1 MYYTHAYKNTI
12 RIFTKTTFLG
22 LSYHIAK
29 RIAFNKQQS
38 FSRFI
43 IRLSVAATA
52 VSIIAMIITL
62 AFVNGF
68 QEKVAQK
75 VFGFWGHIRVQKYES
90 GKSLISEELALIK
103 NKAVESIITA
113 TPGIVSYQ
121 SFATKSAVLE
131 SNQDIEG
138 VLIKG
143 IEGGE
148 NHQALKQYLVAGKW
162 IGFNDSV
169 YSKEV
174 LVSDAVA
181 KQLQIK
187 LNDTIKVHF
196 VSTSTDAQ
204 KTYRKL
210 VVVGLYHT
218 GIEEY
223 DKLFMIAD
231 INLIRRI
238 NNWENNQIG
247 GYEVFIHQ
255 HQNIDAISSNISNQL
270 PSEWMSKSIK
280 EIYPNIFDWLD
291 IQDVNRN
298 VVFIVMGIVAL
309 INLITC
315 LLILMLERT
324 NMIGL
329 LKSMGAT
336 NWTIQKIFIVYA
348 SFITLAGVGFGLII
362 GVGICLLQQATG
374 FITLDEASYYITVAP
389 IKIIW
394 WQVAAVCAGT
404 TLVCFISLFLPTLL
418 IPKIS
423 PVKAI
428 EFK

>member
-1 MYYTHAYKNTI
+1 
-12 RIFTKTTFLG
+12 
-22 LSYHIAK
+22 
-29 RIAFNKQQS
+29 
-38 FSRFI
+38 
-43 IRLSVAATA
+43 VVATA

-68 QEKVAQK
+68 QEKVADK
-75 VFGFWGHIRVQKYES
+75 IFGFWGHIRVQKYET
-90 GKSLISEELALIK
+90 GKSLISEELPLTK
-103 NKAVESIITA
+103 NKAIEEIIAA
-113 TPGIVSYQ
+113 TPGVVSYQ

-131 SNQDIEG
+131 SNTEIEG

-143 IEGGE
+143 IEKNE
-148 NHQALKQYLVAGKW
+148 NHSALKKFLVKGRW
-162 IGFNDSV
+162 MDFTGSM
-169 YSKEV
+169 YSKETI
-174 LVSDAVA
+174 VSDAVA

-187 LNDTIKVHF
+187 INDTIKVHF
-196 VSTSTDAQ
+196 VSTNADAQ

-210 VVVGLYHT
+210 VVVGFYHT
-218 GIEEY
+218 GIDEY

-238 NNWENNQIG
+238 NNWESDQIG
-247 GYEVFIHQ
+247 GYEVFVDQ
-255 HQNIDAISSNISNQL
+255 YQQLDTISSSLSNAL

-336 NWTIQKIFIVYA
+336 NWTIQKIFILYA

-362 GVGICLLQQATG
+362 GVGICLFQQATG

-404 TLVCFISLFLPTLL
+404 SIVCFISLFLPTLL
-418 IPKIS
+418 IPKVS

>member
-1 MYYTHAYKNTI
+1 M
-12 RIFTKTTFLG
+12 G

-68 QEKVAQK
+68 QEQVANK
-75 VFGFWGHIRVQKYES
+75 IFGFWGHIRVQKYET
-90 GKSLISEELALIK
+90 GKSLISEELPLTK
-103 NKAVESIITA
+103 NKAVENSLATA
-113 TPGIVSYQ
+113 PGVVSYQ

-131 SNQDIEG
+131 SNTEIEG

-143 IEGGE
+143 IEKNE
-148 NHQALKQYLVAGKW
+148 NHSALKKFLVAGRW
-162 IGFNDSV
+162 MQFTDSL
-169 YSKEV
+169 YSKETI
-174 LVSDAVA
+174 VSDAVA

-187 LNDTIKVHF
+187 INDTIKVHF
-196 VSTSTDAQ
+196 VSTNEDAQ

-210 VVVGLYHT
+210 VVVGFYHT
-218 GIEEY
+218 GIDEY

-238 NNWENNQIG
+238 NNWEPNQIG
-247 GYEVFIHQ
+247 GYEVFVDQ
-255 HQNIDAISSNISNQL
+255 YQNIDPISSGLSNAL

-329 LKSMGAT
+329 LKAMGAT
-336 NWTIQKIFIVYA
+336 SWTIQKIFIVYA

-404 TLVCFISLFLPTLL
+404 SVVCFISLFLPTLL
-418 IPKIS
+418 IPKVS

>member
-1 MYYTHAYKNTI
+1 
-12 RIFTKTTFLG
+12 
-22 LSYHIAK
+22 
-29 RIAFNKQQS
+29 
-38 FSRFI
+38 
-43 IRLSVAATA
+43 
-52 VSIIAMIITL
+52 MIITL

-68 QEKVAQK
+68 QEQVANK
-75 VFGFWGHIRVQKYES
+75 IFGFWGHIRVQKYET
-90 GKSLISEELALIK
+90 GKSLISEELPLTK
-103 NKAVESIITA
+103 NKTVENSLATA
-113 TPGIVSYQ
+113 PGVVSYQ

-131 SNQDIEG
+131 SNTEIEG

-143 IEGGE
+143 IEKNE
-148 NHQALKQYLVAGKW
+148 NHSALKKFLVAGRW
-162 IGFNDSV
+162 MQFTDSL
-169 YSKEV
+169 YSKETI
-174 LVSDAVA
+174 VSDAVA

-187 LNDTIKVHF
+187 INDTIKVHF
-196 VSTSTDAQ
+196 VSTNTDAQ

-210 VVVGLYHT
+210 VVVGFYHT
-218 GIEEY
+218 GIDEY

-238 NNWENNQIG
+238 NNWEPNQIG
-247 GYEVFIHQ
+247 GYEVFVDQ
-255 HQNIDAISSNISNQL
+255 YQNIDPISGGLSNAL

-329 LKSMGAT
+329 LKAMGAT
-336 NWTIQKIFIVYA
+336 SWTIQKIFIVYA
-348 SFITLAGVGFGLII
+348 SFITLAGIGFGLII

-404 TLVCFISLFLPTLL
+404 SVVCFISLFLPTLL
-418 IPKIS
+418 IPKVS

>member
-1 MYYTHAYKNTI
+1 
-12 RIFTKTTFLG
+12 LG

-68 QEKVAQK
+68 QEKVADK
-75 VFGFWGHIRVQKYES
+75 IFGFWGHIRVQKYET
-90 GKSLISEELALIK
+90 GKSLISEELPLTK
-103 NKAVESIITA
+103 NKTVENSLATA
-113 TPGIVSYQ
+113 PGVVSYQ

-131 SNQDIEG
+131 SNTEIEG

-143 IEGGE
+143 IEKNE
-148 NHQALKQYLVAGKW
+148 NHTALKKFLVAGRW
-162 IGFNDSV
+162 MQFTDSL
-169 YSKEV
+169 YSKETI
-174 LVSDAVA
+174 VSDAVA

-187 LNDTIKVHF
+187 INDTIKVHF
-196 VSTSTDAQ
+196 VSTNTDAQ

-210 VVVGLYHT
+210 VVVGFYHT
-218 GIEEY
+218 GIDEY

-238 NNWENNQIG
+238 NNWEPDQIG
-247 GYEVFIHQ
+247 GYEVFIDQ
-255 HQNIDAISSNISNQL
+255 YQNIDAISSGLSNAL

-329 LKSMGAT
+329 LKAMGAT
-336 NWTIQKIFIVYA
+336 SWIIQKIFIVYA

-404 TLVCFISLFLPTLL
+404 SIVCFISLFLPTLL
-418 IPKIS
+418 IPKVS

>member
-1 MYYTHAYKNTI
+1 M
-12 RIFTKTTFLG
+12 G

-68 QEKVAQK
+68 QEKVADK
-75 VFGFWGHIRVQKYES
+75 IFGFWGHIRVQKYET
-90 GKSLISEELALIK
+90 GKSLISEELPLTK
-103 NKAVESIITA
+103 NTAVENSLAT
-113 TPGIVSYQ
+113 TPGVVSYQ

-131 SNQDIEG
+131 SNTEIEG

-143 IEGGE
+143 IEKNE
-148 NHQALKQYLVAGKW
+148 NHTALKKFLVAGKW
-162 IGFNDSV
+162 IQFADSL
-169 YSKEV
+169 YSKETI
-174 LVSDAVA
+174 VSDAVA

-196 VSTSTDAQ
+196 VSTNADAQ

-210 VVVGLYHT
+210 VVVGFYHT
-218 GIEEY
+218 GIDEY

-238 NNWENNQIG
+238 NNWEPNQIG
-247 GYEVFIHQ
+247 GYEVFVDQYQ
-255 HQNIDAISSNISNQL
+255 HLDAISSTLSNAL
-270 PSEWMSKSIK
+270 PSEWMSKSIR

-389 IKIIW
+389 IKMIW

-404 TLVCFISLFLPTLL
+404 SVVCFISLFLPTLL
-418 IPKIS
+418 IPKVS

>member
-1 MYYTHAYKNTI
+1 
-12 RIFTKTTFLG
+12 LG

-68 QEKVAQK
+68 QEKVADK
-75 VFGFWGHIRVQKYES
+75 IFGFWGHIRVQKYET
-90 GKSLISEELALIK
+90 GKSLISEELPLTK
-103 NKAVESIITA
+103 NKAVENSLA
-113 TPGIVSYQ
+113 GAPGVVSYQ

-131 SNQDIEG
+131 SNTEIEG

-143 IEGGE
+143 IEKNE
-148 NHQALKQYLVAGKW
+148 NHAALKKFLVAGRW
-162 IGFNDSV
+162 MQFTDSL
-169 YSKEV
+169 YSKETI
-174 LVSDAVA
+174 VSDAVA

-196 VSTSTDAQ
+196 VSTNADAQ

-210 VVVGLYHT
+210 VVVGFYHT
-218 GIEEY
+218 GIDEY

-238 NNWENNQIG
+238 NNWEPDQIG
-247 GYEVFIHQ
+247 GYEVFVDQ
-255 HQNIDAISSNISNQL
+255 YQNVDAISSGLSNAL
-270 PSEWMSKSIK
+270 PSEWMSKSIR

-389 IKIIW
+389 IKMIW

-404 TLVCFISLFLPTLL
+404 SVVCFISLFLPTLL
-418 IPKIS
+418 IPKVS

>member
-1 MYYTHAYKNTI
+1 
-12 RIFTKTTFLG
+12 
-22 LSYHIAK
+22 
-29 RIAFNKQQS
+29 
-38 FSRFI
+38 
-43 IRLSVAATA
+43 
-52 VSIIAMIITL
+52 MIITL

-90 GKSLISEELALIK
+90 GKSLISEELPLIK
-103 NKAVESIITA
+103 NKEVEGVITA
-113 TPGIVSYQ
+113 TLGVVSYQ

-131 SNQDIEG
+131 SNNEIEG

-143 IEGGE
+143 IERGE
-148 NHQALKQYLVAGKW
+148 NHQALKRYLVAGKW
-162 IGFNDSV
+162 IDFNDSA

-196 VSTSTDAQ
+196 VSTNTDAQ

-210 VVVGLYHT
+210 VVVGFYHT

-231 INLIRRI
+231 IQLIRRI
-238 NNWENNQIG
+238 NNWDNNQIG
-247 GYEVFIHQ
+247 GYEVFIDQ
-255 HQNIDAISSNISNQL
+255 HQNIDAVSKKLSNQL

-348 SFITLAGVGFGLII
+348 SFITLAGVGFGLLI
-362 GVGICLLQQATG
+362 GVGICLLQRSTG

-404 TLVCFISLFLPTLL
+404 SLVCFISLFLPTLL

-428 EFK
+428 EFT

>member
-1 MYYTHAYKNTI
+1 M
-12 RIFTKTTFLG
+12 
-22 LSYHIAK
+22 
-29 RIAFNKQQS
+29 
-38 FSRFI
+38 
-43 IRLSVAATA
+43 VATA

-68 QEKVAQK
+68 QEKVADK
-75 VFGFWGHIRVQKYES
+75 IFGFWGHIRVQKYET
-90 GKSLISEELALIK
+90 GKSLISEELPLTK
-103 NKAVESIITA
+103 NTGVENSIATA
-113 TPGIVSYQ
+113 PGVVAYQ

-131 SNQDIEG
+131 SQNDIEG

-143 IEGGE
+143 IEKNE
-148 NHQALKQYLVAGKW
+148 NHSALKQFLVAGRW
-162 IGFNDSV
+162 IQFTDSL
-169 YSKEV
+169 YSKET

-181 KQLQIK
+181 KALQIK
-187 LNDTIKVHF
+187 INDTIKVHF
-196 VSTSTDAQ
+196 VATNSDAQ

-210 VVVGLYHT
+210 VVVGYYHT
-218 GIEEY
+218 GIDEY

-238 NNWENNQIG
+238 NNWEPNQIG
-247 GYEVFIHQ
+247 GYEVFINQ
-255 HQNIDAISSNISNQL
+255 YQNINAVSSTLSNAL

-280 EIYPNIFDWLD
+280 EVYPNIFDWLD

-348 SFITLAGVGFGLII
+348 SFITLAGVGFGVVI
-362 GVGICLLQQATG
+362 GLGICFLQQATG
-374 FITLDEASYYITVAP
+374 FITLDEASYYISVAP
-389 IKIIW
+389 VKIIG

-404 TLVCFISLFLPTLL
+404 TVVCFVSLFLPTLL

>member
-1 MYYTHAYKNTI
+1 
-12 RIFTKTTFLG
+12 
-22 LSYHIAK
+22 
-29 RIAFNKQQS
+29 
-38 FSRFI
+38 
-43 IRLSVAATA
+43 
-52 VSIIAMIITL
+52 MIITL

-68 QEKVAQK
+68 QEQVANK
-75 VFGFWGHIRVQKYES
+75 IFGFWGHIRVQKYET
-90 GKSLISEELALIK
+90 GKSLISEELPLTK
-103 NKAVESIITA
+103 NKAVENSLATA
-113 TPGIVSYQ
+113 PGVVSYQ

-131 SNQDIEG
+131 SNTEIEG

-143 IEGGE
+143 IEKNE
-148 NHQALKQYLVAGKW
+148 NHSALKKFLVAGRW
-162 IGFNDSV
+162 MQFTDSL
-169 YSKEV
+169 YSKETI
-174 LVSDAVA
+174 VSDAVA

-187 LNDTIKVHF
+187 INDTIKVHF
-196 VSTSTDAQ
+196 VSTNTDAQ

-210 VVVGLYHT
+210 VVVGFYHT
-218 GIEEY
+218 GIDEY

-238 NNWENNQIG
+238 NNWEPDQIG
-247 GYEVFIHQ
+247 GYEVFVDQ
-255 HQNIDAISSNISNQL
+255 YQNIDPISSGLSNAL

-329 LKSMGAT
+329 LKAMGAT
-336 NWTIQKIFIVYA
+336 SWTIQKIFIVYA

-394 WQVAAVCAGT
+394 WQVAAFCAGT
-404 TLVCFISLFLPTLL
+404 SVVCFISLFLPTLL
-418 IPKIS
+418 IPKVS

>member
-1 MYYTHAYKNTI
+1 
-12 RIFTKTTFLG
+12 
-22 LSYHIAK
+22 
-29 RIAFNKQQS
+29 
-38 FSRFI
+38 
-43 IRLSVAATA
+43 
-52 VSIIAMIITL
+52 MIITL

-68 QEKVAQK
+68 QEQVANK
-75 VFGFWGHIRVQKYES
+75 IFGFWGHIRVQKYET
-90 GKSLISEELALIK
+90 GKSLISEELPLTK
-103 NKAVESIITA
+103 NKTVENSLATA
-113 TPGIVSYQ
+113 PGVVSYQ

-131 SNQDIEG
+131 SNTEIEG

-143 IEGGE
+143 IEKNE
-148 NHQALKQYLVAGKW
+148 NHTALKKFLVAGRW
-162 IGFNDSV
+162 MQFTDSL
-169 YSKEV
+169 YSKETI
-174 LVSDAVA
+174 VSDAIA

-187 LNDTIKVHF
+187 INDTIKVHF
-196 VSTSTDAQ
+196 VSTNADAQ

-210 VVVGLYHT
+210 VVVGFYHT
-218 GIEEY
+218 GIDEY

-238 NNWENNQIG
+238 NNWEPDQIG
-247 GYEVFIHQ
+247 GYEVFVDQ
-255 HQNIDAISSNISNQL
+255 YQDIDAISGGLSNAL
-270 PSEWMSKSIK
+270 PLEWMSKSIK

-329 LKSMGAT
+329 LKAMGAT
-336 NWTIQKIFIVYA
+336 SWTIQKIFIVYA

-404 TLVCFISLFLPTLL
+404 SVVCFISLFLPTLL
-418 IPKIS
+418 IPKVS

>member
-1 MYYTHAYKNTI
+1 
-12 RIFTKTTFLG
+12 
-22 LSYHIAK
+22 
-29 RIAFNKQQS
+29 
-38 FSRFI
+38 
-43 IRLSVAATA
+43 
-52 VSIIAMIITL
+52 MIITL

-68 QEKVAQK
+68 QEKVADK
-75 VFGFWGHIRVQKYES
+75 IFGFWGHIRVQKYET
-90 GKSLISEELALIK
+90 GKSLVSEELPLTK
-103 NKAVESIITA
+103 NTAVENSIATA
-113 TPGIVSYQ
+113 PGVVSYQ

-131 SNQDIEG
+131 SQNDIEG

-143 IEGGE
+143 IEKNE
-148 NHQALKQYLVAGKW
+148 KHTALKKFLVAGRW
-162 IGFNDSV
+162 MQFTDSL
-169 YSKEV
+169 YSKET

-196 VSTSTDAQ
+196 VAANTDAQ

-218 GIEEY
+218 GIDEY

-238 NNWENNQIG
+238 NNWEPNQIG
-247 GYEVFIHQ
+247 GYEVFINQ
-255 HQNIDAISSNISNQL
+255 YQNVDAISSALSNAL

-280 EIYPNIFDWLD
+280 EVYPNIFDWLD

-336 NWTIQKIFIVYA
+336 GWTIQKIFIVYA
-348 SFITLAGVGFGLII
+348 SFITLAGVGLGLII
-362 GVGICLLQQATG
+362 GLGICLLQQATG
-374 FITLDEASYYITVAP
+374 FITLDEASYYISVAP
-389 IKIIW
+389 VKIIG

-404 TLVCFISLFLPTLL
+404 SLVCFVSLFLPTLL

>member
-1 MYYTHAYKNTI
+1 
-12 RIFTKTTFLG
+12 
-22 LSYHIAK
+22 
-29 RIAFNKQQS
+29 
-38 FSRFI
+38 
-43 IRLSVAATA
+43 
-52 VSIIAMIITL
+52 MIITL

-68 QEKVAQK
+68 QEKVADK
-75 VFGFWGHIRVQKYES
+75 IFGFWGHIRVQKYET
-90 GKSLISEELALIK
+90 GKSLISEELPLTK
-103 NKAVESIITA
+103 NTGVENSIATA
-113 TPGIVSYQ
+113 PGVVAYQ

-131 SNQDIEG
+131 SQNDIEG

-143 IEGGE
+143 IEKNE
-148 NHQALKQYLVAGKW
+148 NQSALKQFLVAGRW
-162 IGFNDSV
+162 IQFTDSL
-169 YSKEV
+169 YSKET
-174 LVSDAVA
+174 LVSDVVA
-181 KQLQIK
+181 KALQIK
-187 LNDTIKVHF
+187 INDTIKVHF
-196 VSTSTDAQ
+196 VATNSDAQ

-210 VVVGLYHT
+210 VVVGFYHT
-218 GIEEY
+218 GIDEY

-238 NNWENNQIG
+238 NNWEPDQIG
-247 GYEVFIHQ
+247 GYEVFINQ
-255 HQNIDAISSNISNQL
+255 YQNLDAISSALSNAL

-280 EIYPNIFDWLD
+280 EVYPNIFDWLD

-348 SFITLAGVGFGLII
+348 SFITLAGVGFGVVI
-362 GVGICLLQQATG
+362 GLGICFLQQATG
-374 FITLDEASYYITVAP
+374 FITLDEASYYISVAP
-389 IKIIW
+389 VKIIG

-404 TLVCFISLFLPTLL
+404 SLVCFVSLFLPTLL

>member
-1 MYYTHAYKNTI
+1 
-12 RIFTKTTFLG
+12 
-22 LSYHIAK
+22 
-29 RIAFNKQQS
+29 
-38 FSRFI
+38 
-43 IRLSVAATA
+43 
-52 VSIIAMIITL
+52 MIITL

-68 QEKVAQK
+68 QEKVADK
-75 VFGFWGHIRVQKYES
+75 IFGFWGHIRVQKYET
-90 GKSLISEELALIK
+90 GKSLVSEELPLTK
-103 NKAVESIITA
+103 NTAVENSIATA
-113 TPGIVSYQ
+113 PGVVSYQ

-131 SNQDIEG
+131 SQNDIEG

-143 IEGGE
+143 IEKNE
-148 NHQALKQYLVAGKW
+148 NHTALKKFLVAGRW
-162 IGFNDSV
+162 MQFTDSL
-169 YSKEV
+169 YSKETI
-174 LVSDAVA
+174 VSDAVA

-196 VSTSTDAQ
+196 VAANSDAQ

-210 VVVGLYHT
+210 VVVGFYHT
-218 GIEEY
+218 GIDEY

-238 NNWENNQIG
+238 NNWEPNQIG
-247 GYEVFIHQ
+247 GYEVFVDQ
-255 HQNIDAISSNISNQL
+255 YQNVDAISSALSNAL

-280 EIYPNIFDWLD
+280 EVYPNIFDWLD

-348 SFITLAGVGFGLII
+348 SFITLAGVGFGLVI
-362 GVGICLLQQATG
+362 GLGICFLQQATG
-374 FITLDEASYYITVAP
+374 FITLDEASYYISVAP
-389 IKIIW
+389 VKIIG

-404 TLVCFISLFLPTLL
+404 SLVCFVSLFLPTLL

>member
-1 MYYTHAYKNTI
+1 M
-12 RIFTKTTFLG
+12 
-22 LSYHIAK
+22 
-29 RIAFNKQQS
+29 
-38 FSRFI
+38 
-43 IRLSVAATA
+43 VATA

-68 QEKVAQK
+68 QEKVADK
-75 VFGFWGHIRVQKYES
+75 IFGFWGHIRVQKYET
-90 GKSLISEELALIK
+90 GKSLISEELPLTK
-103 NKAVESIITA
+103 NTAVENSMA
-113 TPGIVSYQ
+113 STPGVVSYQ

-131 SNQDIEG
+131 SQNDIEG

-143 IEGGE
+143 IEKNE
-148 NHQALKQYLVAGKW
+148 NHSALKQFLVAGRW
-162 IGFNDSV
+162 IQFTDSL
-169 YSKEV
+169 YSKET

-181 KQLQIK
+181 KALQIK
-187 LNDTIKVHF
+187 INDTIKVHF
-196 VSTSTDAQ
+196 VATNSDAQ

-210 VVVGLYHT
+210 VVVGYYHT
-218 GIEEY
+218 GIDEY

-238 NNWENNQIG
+238 NNWEPNQIG
-247 GYEVFIHQ
+247 GYEVFINQ
-255 HQNIDAISSNISNQL
+255 YQNINAVSSTLSNAL

-280 EIYPNIFDWLD
+280 EVYPNIFDWLD

-336 NWTIQKIFIVYA
+336 GWTIQKIFIVYA
-348 SFITLAGVGFGLII
+348 SFITLAGVGLGLVI
-362 GVGICLLQQATG
+362 GLGICFLQQATG
-374 FITLDEASYYITVAP
+374 FITLDEASYYISVAP
-389 IKIIW
+389 VKIIG

-404 TLVCFISLFLPTLL
+404 SLVCFVSLFLPTLL

>member
-1 MYYTHAYKNTI
+1 
-12 RIFTKTTFLG
+12 LG

-52 VSIIAMIITL
+52 VSITAMIITL

-68 QEKVAQK
+68 QEKVADK
-75 VFGFWGHIRVQKYES
+75 IFGFWGHIRVQKYDA
-90 GKSLISEELALIK
+90 GKSLISEELPLTK
-103 NKAVESIITA
+103 NTAVENSMAT
-113 TPGIVSYQ
+113 TPGVVSYQ

-131 SNQDIEG
+131 SNKEIEG

-143 IEGGE
+143 IEKNE
-148 NHQALKQYLVAGKW
+148 NHTALKQFLVAGRW
-162 IGFNDSV
+162 IHFTDSL
-169 YSKEV
+169 YSKETI
-174 LVSDAVA
+174 VSDAVA

-187 LNDTIKVHF
+187 INDTIKVHF
-196 VSTSTDAQ
+196 VATNSDAQ

-210 VVVGLYHT
+210 VVVGFYHT
-218 GIEEY
+218 GIVEY

-238 NNWENNQIG
+238 NNWEPNQIG

-255 HQNIDAISSNISNQL
+255 YQNINAVSSTLSNAL

-280 EIYPNIFDWLD
+280 EVYPNIFDWLD

-298 VVFIVMGIVAL
+298 VVFVVMGIVAL

-348 SFITLAGVGFGLII
+348 SFITLAGVGFGLVI
-362 GVGICLLQQATG
+362 GLGICFLQQATG
-374 FITLDEASYYITVAP
+374 FITLDEASYYISVAP
-389 IKIIW
+389 VKIIG

-404 TLVCFISLFLPTLL
+404 TVVCFVSLFLPTLL

-428 EFK
+428 AFK

>member
-1 MYYTHAYKNTI
+1 
-12 RIFTKTTFLG
+12 
-22 LSYHIAK
+22 
-29 RIAFNKQQS
+29 
-38 FSRFI
+38 
-43 IRLSVAATA
+43 
-52 VSIIAMIITL
+52 MIITL

-90 GKSLISEELALIK
+90 GKSLIAEELPLIK
-103 NKAVESIITA
+103 NKEVEGIIKA
-113 TPGIVSYQ
+113 TPGVVSYQ

-131 SNQDIEG
+131 SNNEIEG

-143 IEGGE
+143 IERGE

-162 IGFNDSV
+162 IGFNDST

-187 LNDTIKVHF
+187 INDTIKVHF
-196 VSTSTDAQ
+196 VATNTNAQ

-210 VVVGLYHT
+210 VVVGFYHT

-223 DKLFMIAD
+223 DKLFMITD

-238 NNWENNQIG
+238 NNWDNNQIG
-247 GYEVFIHQ
+247 GYEVFIDQ
-255 HQNIDAISSNISNQL
+255 HQNIDAVSGNLSNQL

-348 SFITLAGVGFGLII
+348 SFITLAGVGLGLLI
-362 GVGICLLQQATG
+362 GVGICVLQKATG

-404 TLVCFISLFLPTLL
+404 SLVCFISLFLPTLL

-428 EFK
+428 EFT

>member
-1 MYYTHAYKNTI
+1 
-12 RIFTKTTFLG
+12 LG

-52 VSIIAMIITL
+52 VSITAMIITL

-68 QEKVAQK
+68 QEKVADK
-75 VFGFWGHIRVQKYES
+75 IFGFWGHIRVQKYET
-90 GKSLISEELALIK
+90 GKSLISEELPLTK
-103 NKAVESIITA
+103 NTAVENSIAT
-113 TPGIVSYQ
+113 TPGVVSYQ

-131 SNQDIEG
+131 SQNDIEG

-143 IEGGE
+143 IEKNE
-148 NHQALKQYLVAGKW
+148 NHSALKQFLVAGRW
-162 IGFNDSV
+162 IQFTDSL
-169 YSKEV
+169 YSKET

-187 LNDTIKVHF
+187 INDTIKVHF
-196 VSTSTDAQ
+196 VATNSDAQ

-210 VVVGLYHT
+210 VVVGFYHT
-218 GIEEY
+218 GIDEY

-238 NNWENNQIG
+238 NNWEPNQIG
-247 GYEVFIHQ
+247 GYEVFMNQ
-255 HQNIDAISSNISNQL
+255 YQNLDAISSALSNEL

-280 EIYPNIFDWLD
+280 EVYPNIFDWLD

-309 INLITC
+309 INLMTC

-348 SFITLAGVGFGLII
+348 SFITLAGVGFGLVI
-362 GVGICLLQQATG
+362 GLGICFLQQATG
-374 FITLDEASYYITVAP
+374 FITLDEASYYISVAP
-389 IKIIW
+389 VKIIG

-404 TLVCFISLFLPTLL
+404 TIVCFVSLFLPTLL

>member
-1 MYYTHAYKNTI
+1 
-12 RIFTKTTFLG
+12 
-22 LSYHIAK
+22 
-29 RIAFNKQQS
+29 
-38 FSRFI
+38 
-43 IRLSVAATA
+43 VAATA

-68 QEKVAQK
+68 QEKVADK
-75 VFGFWGHIRVQKYES
+75 IFGFWGHIRVQKYET
-90 GKSLISEELALIK
+90 GKSLISEELPLTK
-103 NKAVESIITA
+103 NTAVENSLAT
-113 TPGIVSYQ
+113 TPGVVSYQ

-131 SNQDIEG
+131 SNTEIEG

-143 IEGGE
+143 IEKNE
-148 NHQALKQYLVAGKW
+148 NHTALKKFLVAGKW
-162 IGFNDSV
+162 IQFADSL
-169 YSKEV
+169 YSKETI
-174 LVSDAVA
+174 VSDAVA

-196 VSTSTDAQ
+196 VSTNADAQ

-210 VVVGLYHT
+210 VVVGFYHT
-218 GIEEY
+218 GIDEY

-238 NNWENNQIG
+238 NNWEPNQIG
-247 GYEVFIHQ
+247 GYEVFVDPYQ
-255 HQNIDAISSNISNQL
+255 HLDAISSTLSNAL
-270 PSEWMSKSIK
+270 PSEWMSKSIR

-389 IKIIW
+389 IKMIW

-404 TLVCFISLFLPTLL
+404 SVVCFISLFLPTLL

>member
-1 MYYTHAYKNTI
+1 M
-12 RIFTKTTFLG
+12 
-22 LSYHIAK
+22 
-29 RIAFNKQQS
+29 
-38 FSRFI
+38 
-43 IRLSVAATA
+43 AATA
-52 VSIIAMIITL
+52 VSITAMIITL

-68 QEKVAQK
+68 QEKVADK
-75 VFGFWGHIRVQKYES
+75 IFGFWGHIRVQKYET
-90 GKSLISEELALIK
+90 GKSLISEELPLTK
-103 NKAVESIITA
+103 NAAVENSIAT
-113 TPGIVSYQ
+113 TPGVISYQ

-131 SNQDIEG
+131 SQNDIEG
-138 VLIKG
+138 ILIKG
-143 IEGGE
+143 IEKNE
-148 NHQALKQYLVAGKW
+148 NHSALKQFLVAGRW
-162 IGFNDSV
+162 IQFTDSL
-169 YSKEV
+169 YSKET

-181 KQLQIK
+181 KALQIK
-187 LNDTIKVHF
+187 INDTIKVHF
-196 VSTSTDAQ
+196 VATNSDAQ

-210 VVVGLYHT
+210 VVVGFYHT
-218 GIEEY
+218 GIDEY

-238 NNWENNQIG
+238 NNWEPNQIG
-247 GYEVFIHQ
+247 GYEVFINQ
-255 HQNIDAISSNISNQL
+255 YQNLDAISSALSNAL
-270 PSEWMSKSIK
+270 PTEWMSKSIK
-280 EIYPNIFDWLD
+280 EVYPNIFDWLD

-309 INLITC
+309 INLMTC

-362 GVGICLLQQATG
+362 GLGICFLQQATG
-374 FITLDEASYYITVAP
+374 FITLDEASYYISVAP
-389 IKIIW
+389 VKIIG

-404 TLVCFISLFLPTLL
+404 TIVCFVSLFLPTLL

>member
-1 MYYTHAYKNTI
+1 M
-12 RIFTKTTFLG
+12 
-22 LSYHIAK
+22 
-29 RIAFNKQQS
+29 
-38 FSRFI
+38 
-43 IRLSVAATA
+43 AATA
-52 VSIIAMIITL
+52 VSITAMIITL

-68 QEKVAQK
+68 QEKVADK
-75 VFGFWGHIRVQKYES
+75 IFGFWGHIRVQKYDA
-90 GKSLISEELALIK
+90 GKSLISEELPLTK
-103 NKAVESIITA
+103 NTAVENSMAT
-113 TPGIVSYQ
+113 TPGVVSYQ

-131 SNQDIEG
+131 SNKEIEG

-143 IEGGE
+143 IEKNE
-148 NHQALKQYLVAGKW
+148 NHTALKQFLVAGRW
-162 IGFNDSV
+162 IHFTDSL
-169 YSKEV
+169 YSKETI
-174 LVSDAVA
+174 VSDAVA

-187 LNDTIKVHF
+187 INDTIKVHF
-196 VSTSTDAQ
+196 VATNSDAQ

-210 VVVGLYHT
+210 VVVGFYHT
-218 GIEEY
+218 GIDEY
-223 DKLFMIAD
+223 DKLFMLAD

-238 NNWENNQIG
+238 NNWEPNQIG

-255 HQNIDAISSNISNQL
+255 YQNINAVSSTLSNAL

-280 EIYPNIFDWLD
+280 EVYPNIFDWLD

-298 VVFIVMGIVAL
+298 VVFVVMGIVAL

-348 SFITLAGVGFGLII
+348 SFITLAGVGFGLVI
-362 GVGICLLQQATG
+362 GLGICFLQQATG
-374 FITLDEASYYITVAP
+374 FITLDEASYYISVAP
-389 IKIIW
+389 VKIIG

-404 TLVCFISLFLPTLL
+404 TVVCFVSLFLPTLL

-428 EFK
+428 AFK

>member
-1 MYYTHAYKNTI
+1 M
-12 RIFTKTTFLG
+12 G

-68 QEKVAQK
+68 QEKVADK
-75 VFGFWGHIRVQKYES
+75 IFGFWGHIRVQKYET
-90 GKSLISEELALIK
+90 GKSLISEELPLTK
-103 NKAVESIITA
+103 NTAVENSLAT
-113 TPGIVSYQ
+113 TPGVVSYQ

-131 SNQDIEG
+131 SNTEIEG

-143 IEGGE
+143 IEKNE
-148 NHQALKQYLVAGKW
+148 NHTALKKFLVAGKW
-162 IGFNDSV
+162 IQFADSL
-169 YSKEV
+169 YSKETI
-174 LVSDAVA
+174 VSDAVA

-196 VSTSTDAQ
+196 VSTNADAQ

-210 VVVGLYHT
+210 VVVGFYHT
-218 GIEEY
+218 GIDEY

-238 NNWENNQIG
+238 NNWEPNQIG
-247 GYEVFIHQ
+247 GYEVFVDQYQ
-255 HQNIDAISSNISNQL
+255 HLDAISSTLSNAL
-270 PSEWMSKSIK
+270 PSEWMSKSIR

-348 SFITLAGVGFGLII
+348 SFITLSGVGFGLII

-374 FITLDEASYYITVAP
+374 LITLDEASYYITVAP
-389 IKIIW
+389 IKMIW

-404 TLVCFISLFLPTLL
+404 SVVCFISLFLPTLL
-418 IPKIS
+418 IPKVS

>member
-1 MYYTHAYKNTI
+1 
-12 RIFTKTTFLG
+12 
-22 LSYHIAK
+22 
-29 RIAFNKQQS
+29 
-38 FSRFI
+38 
-43 IRLSVAATA
+43 
-52 VSIIAMIITL
+52 MIITL
-62 AFVNGF
+62 AFVHGF
-68 QEKVAQK
+68 QEKVADK
-75 VFGFWGHIRVQKYES
+75 IFGFWGHIRVQKYEA
-90 GKSLISEELALIK
+90 GKSLVSEELPLIRNKEVEK
-103 NKAVESIITA
+103 NISTTPSII
-113 TPGIVSYQ
+113 SYN

-131 SNQDIEG
+131 SQTGIEG

-143 IEGGE
+143 IEKNE
-148 NHQALKQYLVAGKW
+148 THTALKQFLVAGRW
-162 IGFNDSV
+162 IQYTDSL
-169 YSKEV
+169 YSKET
-174 LVSDAVA
+174 LISDAVA
-181 KQLQIK
+181 KGLQIK
-187 LNDTIKVHF
+187 INDTIKVHF
-196 VSTSTDAQ
+196 VSTNADAQ

-210 VVVGLYHT
+210 VVVGFYHT
-218 GIEEY
+218 GIDEY

-238 NNWENNQIG
+238 NNWEPNQIG
-247 GYEVFIHQ
+247 GYEVFIDQ
-255 HQNIDAISSNISNQL
+255 YQNIDAVSSNLSNAL

-280 EIYPNIFDWLD
+280 EVYPNIFDWLD

-362 GVGICLLQQATG
+362 GLGICLLQQATG
-374 FITLDEASYYITVAP
+374 FITLDEASYYISVAP
-389 IKIIW
+389 VKIIA
-394 WQVAAVCAGT
+394 WQVAAVCIGT
-404 TLVCFISLFLPTLL
+404 SLVCFISLFLPTLL

>member
-1 MYYTHAYKNTI
+1 M
-12 RIFTKTTFLG
+12 G

-68 QEKVAQK
+68 QEKVADK
-75 VFGFWGHIRVQKYES
+75 IFGFWGHIRVQKYET
-90 GKSLISEELALIK
+90 GKSLISEELPLTK
-103 NKAVESIITA
+103 NIAVENSLA
-113 TPGIVSYQ
+113 GAPGVESYQ

-131 SNQDIEG
+131 SNTEIEG

-143 IEGGE
+143 IEKNE
-148 NHQALKQYLVAGKW
+148 NHAALKKFLVAGRW
-162 IGFNDSV
+162 MQFTDSL
-169 YSKEV
+169 YSKETI
-174 LVSDAVA
+174 VSDAVA

-196 VSTSTDAQ
+196 VSTNADAQ

-210 VVVGLYHT
+210 VVVGFYHT
-218 GIEEY
+218 GIDEY

-238 NNWENNQIG
+238 NNWEPDQIG
-247 GYEVFIHQ
+247 GYEVFVDQ
-255 HQNIDAISSNISNQL
+255 YQNVDAISSGLSNAL
-270 PSEWMSKSIK
+270 PSEWMSKSIR

-389 IKIIW
+389 IKMIW

-404 TLVCFISLFLPTLL
+404 SVVCFISLFLPTLL
-418 IPKIS
+418 IPKVS

>member
-1 MYYTHAYKNTI
+1 
-12 RIFTKTTFLG
+12 LG

-43 IRLSVAATA
+43 IRLSVVATA

-68 QEKVAQK
+68 QEKVADK
-75 VFGFWGHIRVQKYES
+75 IFGFWGHIRVQKYET
-90 GKSLISEELALIK
+90 GKSLISEELPLTK
-103 NKAVESIITA
+103 NTAVENSIAT
-113 TPGIVSYQ
+113 TPGVLAYQ

-131 SNQDIEG
+131 SQNDIEG

-143 IEGGE
+143 IEKNE
-148 NHQALKQYLVAGKW
+148 NHSALKQFLVAGRW
-162 IGFNDSV
+162 IQFTDSL
-169 YSKEV
+169 YSKET

-181 KQLQIK
+181 KALQIK
-187 LNDTIKVHF
+187 INDTIKVHF
-196 VSTSTDAQ
+196 VATNSDAQ

-210 VVVGLYHT
+210 VVVGYYHT
-218 GIEEY
+218 GIDEY

-238 NNWENNQIG
+238 NNWEPNQIG
-247 GYEVFIHQ
+247 GYEVFINQ
-255 HQNIDAISSNISNQL
+255 YQNINAVSSTLSNAL

-280 EIYPNIFDWLD
+280 EVYPNIFDWLD

-336 NWTIQKIFIVYA
+336 GWTIQKIFIVYA
-348 SFITLAGVGFGLII
+348 SFITLAGVGFGLVI
-362 GVGICLLQQATG
+362 GLGICFLQQATG
-374 FITLDEASYYITVAP
+374 FITLDEASYYISVAP
-389 IKIIW
+389 VKIIG

-404 TLVCFISLFLPTLL
+404 TIVCFVSLFLPTLL

>member
-1 MYYTHAYKNTI
+1 M
-12 RIFTKTTFLG
+12 G

-68 QEKVAQK
+68 QEKVADK
-75 VFGFWGHIRVQKYES
+75 IFGFWGHIRVQKYET
-90 GKSLISEELALIK
+90 GKSLISEELPLTK
-103 NKAVESIITA
+103 NKAVENSLATA
-113 TPGIVSYQ
+113 PGVVSYQ

-131 SNQDIEG
+131 SNTEIEG

-143 IEGGE
+143 IEKNE
-148 NHQALKQYLVAGKW
+148 NHSALKKFLVAGRW
-162 IGFNDSV
+162 MQFTDSL
-169 YSKEV
+169 YSKETI
-174 LVSDAVA
+174 VSDAVA

-187 LNDTIKVHF
+187 INDTIKVHF
-196 VSTSTDAQ
+196 VSTNTDAQ

-210 VVVGLYHT
+210 VVVGFYHT
-218 GIEEY
+218 GIDEY

-238 NNWENNQIG
+238 NNWETDQIG
-247 GYEVFIHQ
+247 GYEVFVDQ
-255 HQNIDAISSNISNQL
+255 YQNIDAISGGLSNAL

-329 LKSMGAT
+329 LKAMGAT

-404 TLVCFISLFLPTLL
+404 SVVCFISLFLPTLL
-418 IPKIS
+418 IPKVS

>member
-1 MYYTHAYKNTI
+1 M
-12 RIFTKTTFLG
+12 
-22 LSYHIAK
+22 
-29 RIAFNKQQS
+29 
-38 FSRFI
+38 
-43 IRLSVAATA
+43 AATA
-52 VSIIAMIITL
+52 VSITAMIITL

-68 QEKVAQK
+68 QEKVADK
-75 VFGFWGHIRVQKYES
+75 IFGFWGHIRVQKYDA
-90 GKSLISEELALIK
+90 GKSLISEELPLTK
-103 NKAVESIITA
+103 NTAVENSMAT
-113 TPGIVSYQ
+113 TPGVVSYQ

-131 SNQDIEG
+131 SNKEIEG

-143 IEGGE
+143 IEKNE
-148 NHQALKQYLVAGKW
+148 NHTALKQFLVAGRW
-162 IGFNDSV
+162 IHFTDSL
-169 YSKEV
+169 YSKETI
-174 LVSDAVA
+174 VSDAVA

-187 LNDTIKVHF
+187 INDTIKVHF
-196 VSTSTDAQ
+196 VATNSDAQ

-210 VVVGLYHT
+210 VVVGFYHT
-218 GIEEY
+218 GIDEY

-238 NNWENNQIG
+238 NNWEPNQIG

-255 HQNIDAISSNISNQL
+255 YQNINAVSSTLSNAL

-280 EIYPNIFDWLD
+280 EVYPNIFDWLD

-298 VVFIVMGIVAL
+298 VVFVVMGIVAL

-348 SFITLAGVGFGLII
+348 SFITLAGVGFGLVI
-362 GVGICLLQQATG
+362 GLGICFLQQATG
-374 FITLDEASYYITVAP
+374 FITLDEASYYISVAP
-389 IKIIW
+389 VKIIG

-404 TLVCFISLFLPTLL
+404 TVVCFVSLFLPTLL

-428 EFK
+428 AFK

>member
-1 MYYTHAYKNTI
+1 M
-12 RIFTKTTFLG
+12 
-22 LSYHIAK
+22 
-29 RIAFNKQQS
+29 
-38 FSRFI
+38 
-43 IRLSVAATA
+43 VATA

-68 QEKVAQK
+68 QEKVADK
-75 VFGFWGHIRVQKYES
+75 IFGFWGHIRVQKYET
-90 GKSLISEELALIK
+90 GKSLISEELPLTK
-103 NKAVESIITA
+103 NTGVENSIATA
-113 TPGIVSYQ
+113 PGVVAYQ

-131 SNQDIEG
+131 SQNDIEG

-143 IEGGE
+143 IEKNE
-148 NHQALKQYLVAGKW
+148 NHSALKQFLVAGRW
-162 IGFNDSV
+162 IQFTDSL
-169 YSKEV
+169 YSKET
-174 LVSDAVA
+174 LVSDAIA
-181 KQLQIK
+181 KALQIK
-187 LNDTIKVHF
+187 INDTIKVHF
-196 VSTSTDAQ
+196 VATNSDAQ

-210 VVVGLYHT
+210 VVVGFYHT
-218 GIEEY
+218 GIDEY

-238 NNWENNQIG
+238 NNWEPNQIG
-247 GYEVFIHQ
+247 GYEVFINQ
-255 HQNIDAISSNISNQL
+255 YQNLDAISSALSNAL

-280 EIYPNIFDWLD
+280 EVYPNIFDWLD

-336 NWTIQKIFIVYA
+336 GWTIQKIFIVYA
-348 SFITLAGVGFGLII
+348 SFITLAGVGFGLVI
-362 GVGICLLQQATG
+362 GLGICFLQQATG
-374 FITLDEASYYITVAP
+374 FITLDEASYYISVAP
-389 IKIIW
+389 VKIIG

-404 TLVCFISLFLPTLL
+404 SLVCFVSLFLPTLL

>member
-1 MYYTHAYKNTI
+1 M
-12 RIFTKTTFLG
+12 G

-68 QEKVAQK
+68 QEKVADK
-75 VFGFWGHIRVQKYES
+75 IFGFWGHIRVQKYET
-90 GKSLISEELALIK
+90 GKSLISEELPLAK
-103 NKAVESIITA
+103 NTAVENSLATA
-113 TPGIVSYQ
+113 PGVVSYQ

-131 SNQDIEG
+131 SNTEIEG

-143 IEGGE
+143 IEKNE
-148 NHQALKQYLVAGKW
+148 NHTALKKFLVAGKW
-162 IGFNDSV
+162 IQFADSL
-169 YSKEV
+169 YSKETI
-174 LVSDAVA
+174 VSDAVA

-196 VSTSTDAQ
+196 VSTNADAQ

-210 VVVGLYHT
+210 VVVGFYHT
-218 GIEEY
+218 GIDEY

-231 INLIRRI
+231 INLIRRL
-238 NNWENNQIG
+238 NNWEPNQIG
-247 GYEVFIHQ
+247 GYEVFVDQYQ
-255 HQNIDAISSNISNQL
+255 HLDAISSTLSNAL
-270 PSEWMSKSIK
+270 PSEWMSKSIR

-374 FITLDEASYYITVAP
+374 LITLDEASYYITVAP
-389 IKIIW
+389 IKMIW

-404 TLVCFISLFLPTLL
+404 SVVCFISLFLPTLL
-418 IPKIS
+418 IPKVS

>member
-1 MYYTHAYKNTI
+1 
-12 RIFTKTTFLG
+12 
-22 LSYHIAK
+22 
-29 RIAFNKQQS
+29 
-38 FSRFI
+38 
-43 IRLSVAATA
+43 VVATA

-68 QEKVAQK
+68 QEKVADK
-75 VFGFWGHIRVQKYES
+75 IFGFWGHIRVQKYET
-90 GKSLISEELALIK
+90 GKSLISEELPLTK
-103 NKAVESIITA
+103 NTAVENSIAT
-113 TPGIVSYQ
+113 TPGVVAYQ

-131 SNQDIEG
+131 SQNDIEG

-143 IEGGE
+143 IEKNE
-148 NHQALKQYLVAGKW
+148 NHSALKQFLVAGRW
-162 IGFNDSV
+162 IQFTDSL
-169 YSKEV
+169 YSKET

-181 KQLQIK
+181 KALQIK
-187 LNDTIKVHF
+187 INDTIKVHF
-196 VSTSTDAQ
+196 VATNSDAQ

-210 VVVGLYHT
+210 VVVGFYHT
-218 GIEEY
+218 GIDEY

-238 NNWENNQIG
+238 NNWEPNQIG
-247 GYEVFIHQ
+247 GYEVFINQ
-255 HQNIDAISSNISNQL
+255 YQNINAVSSTLSNAL

-280 EIYPNIFDWLD
+280 EVYPNIFDWLD

-348 SFITLAGVGFGLII
+348 SFITLAGVGFGLVI
-362 GVGICLLQQATG
+362 GLGICFLQQATG
-374 FITLDEASYYITVAP
+374 FITLDEASYYISVAP
-389 IKIIW
+389 VKIIG

-404 TLVCFISLFLPTLL
+404 SLVCFVSLFLPTLL

>member
-1 MYYTHAYKNTI
+1 M
-12 RIFTKTTFLG
+12 
-22 LSYHIAK
+22 
-29 RIAFNKQQS
+29 
-38 FSRFI
+38 
-43 IRLSVAATA
+43 AATA

-68 QEKVAQK
+68 QEKVADK
-75 VFGFWGHIRVQKYES
+75 IFGFWGHIRVQKYET
-90 GKSLISEELALIK
+90 GKSLISEELPLTK
-103 NKAVESIITA
+103 NKAVENSLATA
-113 TPGIVSYQ
+113 PGVVSYQ

-131 SNQDIEG
+131 SNSEIEG

-143 IEGGE
+143 IEKNE
-148 NHQALKQYLVAGKW
+148 NHSTLKKFLVAGRW
-162 IGFNDSV
+162 MQFTDSL
-169 YSKEV
+169 YCKETI
-174 LVSDAVA
+174 VSDAVA

-187 LNDTIKVHF
+187 INDTIKVHF
-196 VSTSTDAQ
+196 VSTNTDAQ

-210 VVVGLYHT
+210 VVVGFYHT
-218 GIEEY
+218 GIDEY

-238 NNWENNQIG
+238 NNWEPDQIG
-247 GYEVFIHQ
+247 GYEVFVDQ
-255 HQNIDAISSNISNQL
+255 YQNIDAISGGLSNAL

-329 LKSMGAT
+329 LKAMGAT
-336 NWTIQKIFIVYA
+336 SWTIQKIFIVYA

-404 TLVCFISLFLPTLL
+404 SIVCFISLFLPTLL
-418 IPKIS
+418 IPKVS

>member
-1 MYYTHAYKNTI
+1 
-12 RIFTKTTFLG
+12 LG

-68 QEKVAQK
+68 QEKVADK
-75 VFGFWGHIRVQKYES
+75 IFGFWGHIRVQKYET
-90 GKSLISEELALIK
+90 GKSLISEELPLTK
-103 NKAVESIITA
+103 NKTVENSLATA
-113 TPGIVSYQ
+113 PGMVSYQ

-131 SNQDIEG
+131 SNTEIEG

-143 IEGGE
+143 IEKNE
-148 NHQALKQYLVAGKW
+148 NHTALKKFLVAGRW
-162 IGFNDSV
+162 MQFTDSL
-169 YSKEV
+169 YSKETI
-174 LVSDAVA
+174 VSDAVA

-187 LNDTIKVHF
+187 INDTIKVHF
-196 VSTSTDAQ
+196 VSTNTDAQ

-210 VVVGLYHT
+210 VVVGFYHT
-218 GIEEY
+218 GIDEY

-238 NNWENNQIG
+238 NNWEPDQIG
-247 GYEVFIHQ
+247 GYEVFVDQ
-255 HQNIDAISSNISNQL
+255 YQKIDAISGGLSNAL

-329 LKSMGAT
+329 LKAMGAT
-336 NWTIQKIFIVYA
+336 SWTIQKIFIVYA

-404 TLVCFISLFLPTLL
+404 SVVCFISLFLPTLL
-418 IPKIS
+418 IPKVS

>member
-1 MYYTHAYKNTI
+1 
-12 RIFTKTTFLG
+12 LG

-68 QEKVAQK
+68 QEKVADK
-75 VFGFWGHIRVQKYES
+75 IFGFWGHIRVQKYET
-90 GKSLISEELALIK
+90 GKSLISEELPLTK
-103 NKAVESIITA
+103 NKAVENSLATA
-113 TPGIVSYQ
+113 PGVVSYQ

-131 SNQDIEG
+131 SNTEIEG

-143 IEGGE
+143 IEKNE
-148 NHQALKQYLVAGKW
+148 NHTALKKFLVAGRW
-162 IGFNDSV
+162 MQFTDSL
-169 YSKEV
+169 YSKETI
-174 LVSDAVA
+174 VSDAVA

-187 LNDTIKVHF
+187 INDTIKVHF
-196 VSTSTDAQ
+196 VSTNADAQ

-210 VVVGLYHT
+210 VVVGFYHT
-218 GIEEY
+218 GIDEY

-238 NNWENNQIG
+238 NNWEPDQIG
-247 GYEVFIHQ
+247 GYEVFVDRY
-255 HQNIDAISSNISNQL
+255 QNIDAISGGLSNAL

-362 GVGICLLQQATG
+362 GVGICLFQQATG

-404 TLVCFISLFLPTLL
+404 SVVCFISLFLPTLL
-418 IPKIS
+418 IPKVS

>member
-1 MYYTHAYKNTI
+1 
-12 RIFTKTTFLG
+12 
-22 LSYHIAK
+22 
-29 RIAFNKQQS
+29 
-38 FSRFI
+38 
-43 IRLSVAATA
+43 
-52 VSIIAMIITL
+52 MIITL

-68 QEKVAQK
+68 QEKVADK
-75 VFGFWGHIRVQKYES
+75 IFGFWGHIRVQKYET
-90 GKSLISEELALIK
+90 GKSLISEELPLTK
-103 NKAVESIITA
+103 NKAVENSLATA
-113 TPGIVSYQ
+113 PGVVSYQ

-131 SNQDIEG
+131 SNTEIEG

-143 IEGGE
+143 IEKNE
-148 NHQALKQYLVAGKW
+148 NHTALKKFLVAGRW
-162 IGFNDSV
+162 MQFTDSL
-169 YSKEV
+169 YSKETI
-174 LVSDAVA
+174 VSDAVA

-187 LNDTIKVHF
+187 INDTIKVHF
-196 VSTSTDAQ
+196 VSTIEDAQ

-210 VVVGLYHT
+210 VVVGFYHT
-218 GIEEY
+218 GIDEY

-238 NNWENNQIG
+238 NNWEPDQIG
-247 GYEVFIHQ
+247 GYEVFVDQ
-255 HQNIDAISSNISNQL
+255 YQNIDAISSGLSNAL

-329 LKSMGAT
+329 LKAMGAT
-336 NWTIQKIFIVYA
+336 SWTIQKIFIVYA

-404 TLVCFISLFLPTLL
+404 SVVCFISLFLPTLL
-418 IPKIS
+418 IPKVS

>member
-1 MYYTHAYKNTI
+1 M
-12 RIFTKTTFLG
+12 
-22 LSYHIAK
+22 
-29 RIAFNKQQS
+29 
-38 FSRFI
+38 
-43 IRLSVAATA
+43 VATA

-68 QEKVAQK
+68 QEKVADK
-75 VFGFWGHIRVQKYES
+75 IFGFWGHIRVQKYET
-90 GKSLISEELALIK
+90 GKSLISEELPLTK
-103 NKAVESIITA
+103 NTAVENSMA
-113 TPGIVSYQ
+113 STPGVVSYQ

-131 SNQDIEG
+131 SQNDIEG

-143 IEGGE
+143 IEKNE
-148 NHQALKQYLVAGKW
+148 NHSALKQFLVAGRW
-162 IGFNDSV
+162 IQFTDSL
-169 YSKEV
+169 YSKET

-181 KQLQIK
+181 KALQIK
-187 LNDTIKVHF
+187 INDTIKVHF
-196 VSTSTDAQ
+196 VAANSDAQ

-210 VVVGLYHT
+210 VVVGFYHT
-218 GIEEY
+218 GIDEY

-238 NNWENNQIG
+238 NNWEPNQIG
-247 GYEVFIHQ
+247 GYEVFINQ
-255 HQNIDAISSNISNQL
+255 YQNINAVSSTLSNAL

-280 EIYPNIFDWLD
+280 EVYPNIFDWLD

-348 SFITLAGVGFGLII
+348 SFITLAGVGFGVVI
-362 GVGICLLQQATG
+362 GLGICFLQQATG
-374 FITLDEASYYITVAP
+374 FITLDEASYYISVAP
-389 IKIIW
+389 VKIIG

-404 TLVCFISLFLPTLL
+404 TVVCFVSLFLPTLL

>member
-1 MYYTHAYKNTI
+1 
-12 RIFTKTTFLG
+12 LG

-52 VSIIAMIITL
+52 VSITAMIITL

-68 QEKVAQK
+68 QEKVADK
-75 VFGFWGHIRVQKYES
+75 IFGFWGHIRVQKYET
-90 GKSLISEELALIK
+90 GKSLISEELPLTK
-103 NKAVESIITA
+103 NTAVENSIAT
-113 TPGIVSYQ
+113 TPGVVSYQ

-131 SNQDIEG
+131 SQNDIEG

-143 IEGGE
+143 IEKNE
-148 NHQALKQYLVAGKW
+148 NHSALKQFLVAGRW
-162 IGFNDSV
+162 IQFTDSL
-169 YSKEV
+169 YSKET

-187 LNDTIKVHF
+187 INDTIKVHF
-196 VSTSTDAQ
+196 VAANSDAQ

-210 VVVGLYHT
+210 VVVGFYHT
-218 GIEEY
+218 GIDEY

-238 NNWENNQIG
+238 NNWEPNQIG
-247 GYEVFIHQ
+247 GYEVFMNQ
-255 HQNIDAISSNISNQL
+255 YQNLDAISSALSNEL

-280 EIYPNIFDWLD
+280 EVYPNIFDWLD

-309 INLITC
+309 INLMTC

-348 SFITLAGVGFGLII
+348 SFITLAGVGFGLVI
-362 GVGICLLQQATG
+362 GLGICFLQQATG
-374 FITLDEASYYITVAP
+374 FITLDEASYYISVAP
-389 IKIIW
+389 VKIIG

-404 TLVCFISLFLPTLL
+404 TIVCFVSLFLPTLL

>member
-1 MYYTHAYKNTI
+1 
-12 RIFTKTTFLG
+12 LG

-43 IRLSVAATA
+43 IRLSVVATA

-68 QEKVAQK
+68 QEKVADK
-75 VFGFWGHIRVQKYES
+75 IFGFWGHIRVQKYET
-90 GKSLISEELALIK
+90 GKSLISEELPLTK
-103 NKAVESIITA
+103 NTAVENSMA
-113 TPGIVSYQ
+113 STPGVVSYQ

-131 SNQDIEG
+131 SQNDIEG

-143 IEGGE
+143 IEKNE
-148 NHQALKQYLVAGKW
+148 NHSALKQFLVAGRW
-162 IGFNDSV
+162 IQFTDSL
-169 YSKEV
+169 YSKET

-181 KQLQIK
+181 KALQIK
-187 LNDTIKVHF
+187 INDTIKVHF
-196 VSTSTDAQ
+196 VAANSDAQ

-210 VVVGLYHT
+210 VVVGFYHT
-218 GIEEY
+218 GIDEY

-238 NNWENNQIG
+238 NNWEPNQIG
-247 GYEVFIHQ
+247 GYEVFINQ
-255 HQNIDAISSNISNQL
+255 YQNINAVSSTLSNAL

-280 EIYPNIFDWLD
+280 EVYPNIFDWLD

-348 SFITLAGVGFGLII
+348 SFITLAGVGFGVVI
-362 GVGICLLQQATG
+362 GLGICFLQQATG
-374 FITLDEASYYITVAP
+374 FITLDEASYYISVAP
-389 IKIIW
+389 VKIIG

-404 TLVCFISLFLPTLL
+404 TVVCFVSLFLPTLL

>member
-1 MYYTHAYKNTI
+1 
-12 RIFTKTTFLG
+12 LG

-43 IRLSVAATA
+43 IRLSVVATA
-52 VSIIAMIITL
+52 VSITAMIITL

-68 QEKVAQK
+68 QEKVADK
-75 VFGFWGHIRVQKYES
+75 IFGFWGHIRVQKYEA
-90 GKSLISEELALIK
+90 GKSLVSEELPLIRNKEVEK
-103 NKAVESIITA
+103 NISTTPSII
-113 TPGIVSYQ
+113 SYN

-131 SNQDIEG
+131 SQTGIEG

-143 IEGGE
+143 IEKNE
-148 NHQALKQYLVAGKW
+148 NHTALKQFLVAGRW
-162 IGFNDSV
+162 IQYTDSL
-169 YSKEV
+169 YSKETII
-174 LVSDAVA
+174 SDAVA
-181 KQLQIK
+181 KGLQIK
-187 LNDTIKVHF
+187 INDTIKVHF
-196 VSTSTDAQ
+196 VSTNADAQ

-218 GIEEY
+218 GIDEY

-238 NNWENNQIG
+238 NNWEPNQIG
-247 GYEVFIHQ
+247 GYEVFIDQ
-255 HQNIDAISSNISNQL
+255 YQKIDAVSSNLSNAL

-280 EIYPNIFDWLD
+280 EVYPNIFDWLD

-348 SFITLAGVGFGLII
+348 SFITLAGVGFGLIT
-362 GVGICLLQQATG
+362 GLGICLLQQATG
-374 FITLDEASYYITVAP
+374 LITLDEASYYISVAP
-389 IKIIW
+389 VKIIG
-394 WQVAAVCAGT
+394 WQVAAVCIGT
-404 TLVCFISLFLPTLL
+404 SLVCFISLFLPTLL

>member
-1 MYYTHAYKNTI
+1 M
-12 RIFTKTTFLG
+12 
-22 LSYHIAK
+22 
-29 RIAFNKQQS
+29 
-38 FSRFI
+38 
-43 IRLSVAATA
+43 AATA
-52 VSIIAMIITL
+52 VSITAMIITL

-68 QEKVAQK
+68 QEKVADK
-75 VFGFWGHIRVQKYES
+75 IFGFWGHIRVQKYET
-90 GKSLISEELALIK
+90 GKSLISEELPLTK
-103 NKAVESIITA
+103 NTGVENSIATA
-113 TPGIVSYQ
+113 PGVVAYQ

-131 SNQDIEG
+131 SQNDIEG

-143 IEGGE
+143 IEKNE
-148 NHQALKQYLVAGKW
+148 NHSALKQFLVAGRW
-162 IGFNDSV
+162 IQFTDSL
-169 YSKEV
+169 YSKET

-181 KQLQIK
+181 KALQIK
-187 LNDTIKVHF
+187 INDTIKVHF
-196 VSTSTDAQ
+196 VATNSDAQ

-210 VVVGLYHT
+210 VVVGFYHT
-218 GIEEY
+218 GIDEY

-238 NNWENNQIG
+238 NNWEPNQIG

-255 HQNIDAISSNISNQL
+255 YQNINAVSSTLSNAL

-280 EIYPNIFDWLD
+280 EVYPNIFDWLD

-348 SFITLAGVGFGLII
+348 SFITLAGVGFGVVI
-362 GVGICLLQQATG
+362 GLGICFLQQATG
-374 FITLDEASYYITVAP
+374 FITLDEASYYISVAP
-389 IKIIW
+389 VKIIG

-404 TLVCFISLFLPTLL
+404 TVVCFVSLFLPTLL

>member
-1 MYYTHAYKNTI
+1 
-12 RIFTKTTFLG
+12 
-22 LSYHIAK
+22 
-29 RIAFNKQQS
+29 
-38 FSRFI
+38 
-43 IRLSVAATA
+43 
-52 VSIIAMIITL
+52 MIITL

-68 QEKVAQK
+68 QEKVADK
-75 VFGFWGHIRVQKYES
+75 IFGFWGHIRVQKYET
-90 GKSLISEELALIK
+90 GKSLISEELPLTK
-103 NKAVESIITA
+103 NKAVENSLA
-113 TPGIVSYQ
+113 KAPGVLSYQ

-131 SNQDIEG
+131 SNTEIEG

-143 IEGGE
+143 IEKNE
-148 NHQALKQYLVAGKW
+148 NHTALKKFLVAGRW
-162 IGFNDSV
+162 MEFADSL
-169 YSKEV
+169 YSKETI
-174 LVSDAVA
+174 VSDAVA

-196 VSTSTDAQ
+196 VSTNADAQ

-210 VVVGLYHT
+210 VVVGFYHT
-218 GIEEY
+218 GIDEY

-238 NNWENNQIG
+238 NNWEPNQIG
-247 GYEVFIHQ
+247 GYEVFVDQ
-255 HQNIDAISSNISNQL
+255 YQNVDAISSGLSNAL
-270 PSEWMSKSIK
+270 PSEWMSKSIR

-389 IKIIW
+389 IKMIW
-394 WQVAAVCAGT
+394 WQVAAVCVGT
-404 TLVCFISLFLPTLL
+404 SVVCFISLFLPTLL
-418 IPKIS
+418 IPKVS

>member
-1 MYYTHAYKNTI
+1 
-12 RIFTKTTFLG
+12 LG

-43 IRLSVAATA
+43 IRLSVVATA
-52 VSIIAMIITL
+52 VSIIAMIITM

-68 QEKVAQK
+68 QEQVANK
-75 VFGFWGHIRVQKYES
+75 IFGFWGHIRVQKYET
-90 GKSLISEELALIK
+90 GKSLISEELPLTK
-103 NKAVESIITA
+103 NKTVENSLATA
-113 TPGIVSYQ
+113 PGVVSYQ

-131 SNQDIEG
+131 SNTEIEG

-143 IEGGE
+143 IEKNE
-148 NHQALKQYLVAGKW
+148 NHTALKKFLVAGRW
-162 IGFNDSV
+162 MQFTDSL
-169 YSKEV
+169 YSKETI
-174 LVSDAVA
+174 VSDAIA

-187 LNDTIKVHF
+187 INDTIKVHF
-196 VSTSTDAQ
+196 VSTNAEAQ

-210 VVVGLYHT
+210 VVVGFYHT
-218 GIEEY
+218 GIDEY

-238 NNWENNQIG
+238 NNWEPDQIG
-247 GYEVFIHQ
+247 GYEVFVDKYQ
-255 HQNIDAISSNISNQL
+255 DIDAISGGLSNAL
-270 PSEWMSKSIK
+270 PLEWMSKSIK

-329 LKSMGAT
+329 LKAMGAT
-336 NWTIQKIFIVYA
+336 SWTIQKIFIVYA

-404 TLVCFISLFLPTLL
+404 SVVCFISLFLPTLL
-418 IPKIS
+418 IPKVS